1 MDNNLL
7 IHDNERCIFNDVLTL
22 NIQIRE
28 LREWD
33 RNKPAAGIKMQS
45 AAWLFSKVVA
55 IARGNIT
62 GSRRRRDTDE
72 SPRLA

>member
-45 AAWLFSKVVA
+45 AA
-55 IARGNIT
+55 
-62 GSRRRRDTDE
+62 
-72 SPRLA
+72 